1 LTRGLSSR
9 ACTVFSLNQY
19 PFDSISWNRT
29 GNFCVQA
36 GFFREIVAFSGKV
49 VKNAFSWGIQKCS
62 DFMQAI
68 YQQFCLDKIL
78 EIITNFLNWENVS
91 AKTPKSKNNP
101 QLNGFFTQ
109 NSTSRSIYQFL
120 D

>member
-1 LTRGLSSR
+1 M
-9 ACTVFSLNQY
+9 
-19 PFDSISWNRT
+19 PF
-29 GNFCVQA
+29 G
-36 GFFREIVAFSGKV
+36 GKV

-68 YQQFCLDKIL
+68 YQQFYVDKIV
-78 EIITNFLNWENVS
+78 EISTKFLSWVNVS
-91 AKTPKSKNNP
+91 DKISKSKNKL

-109 NSTSRSIYQFL
+109 NSTSNLIHQFL

>member
-1 LTRGLSSR
+1 M
-9 ACTVFSLNQY
+9 
-19 PFDSISWNRT
+19 PF
-29 GNFCVQA
+29 G
-36 GFFREIVAFSGKV
+36 GKV

-68 YQQFCLDKIL
+68 YQQFYVDKIL
-78 EIITNFLNWENVS
+78 EIITKFLNWGNVS

-109 NSTSRSIYQFL
+109 NSTSRSTYQFL